1 MRYEIIMGINR
12 KGKKLKEVISP
23 LCENIDNA
31 FFNMFY
37 VGNQIRLCYIR

>member
-12 KGKKLKEVISP
+12 KGKKFKEVISP

-31 FFNMFY
+31 FLTCFMW
-37 VGNQIRLCYIR
+37 GIK